1 MKKILITRKLIKES
15 EDKATKTFD
24 PIFNNNDEL
33 YSQSKVIEMSKGLSL
48 IHISEP
54 TRR

>member
-24 PIFNNNDEL
+24 TIFYIFCYNFHNV
-33 YSQSKVIEMSKGLSL
+33 QAKKMW
-48 IHISEP
+48 
-54 TRR
+54 